1 MSIFTKRRN
10 FFGPRSQFLP
20 IFTRQAV
27 FAIHASS
34 SLRDLVSTNDHFE
47 WHVLEKE
54 VKQCEI
60 QGDALLSE
68 FYEELYEKL
77 IPPMDRD
84 DLQTISLEMDQ
95 FLDAINTAAKS
106 VILYSPKK
114 IDQVFSDMAQYV
126 CSEAESLKAIIE
138 LCNDM
143 SANFSAIT
151 MQCDRITELEHAADD
166 AYEEYIG
173 EIFKNEK
180 DAVELMKYKNMAEVF
195 EAATDSAKKVS
206 DHIRK
211 LLLRYI

>member
-1 MSIFTKRRN
+1 M
-10 FFGPRSQFLP
+10 P
-20 IFTRQAV
+20 IFTRQAA

-34 SLRDLVSTNDHFE
+34 SLRDLVSTSDPFE
-47 WHVLEKE
+47 WRVLEKE

-84 DLQTISLEMDQ
+84 DLQTLSLEMDQ
-95 FLDAINTAAKS
+95 FLDSINTAAKS

-114 IDQVFSDMAQYV
+114 IDQVFVDMSQFI
-126 CSEAESLKAIIE
+126 CSESESLKTIVS

-151 MQCDRITELEHAADD
+151 LQCDRITELEHAADD

-173 EIFKNEK
+173 EIFRNEK

-195 EAATDSAKKVS
+195 EASTDAAKKVS

>member
-1 MSIFTKRRN
+1 MKLFRKRRR

-20 IFTRQAV
+20 IFTRQAA
-27 FAIHASS
+27 FAVHASS
-34 SLRDLVSTNDHFE
+34 SLNELVGTISISE
-47 WHVLEKE
+47 WKRLEKE

-68 FYEELYEKL
+68 FYEELYDQL

-84 DLQTISLEMDQ
+84 DLQTMSMEMDR
-95 FLDAINTAAKS
+95 FLDSINTAAKS
-106 VILYSPKK
+106 FLLYSPKK
-114 IDQVFSDMAQYV
+114 IDQVFQDMAQFIRL
-126 CSEAESLKAIIE
+126 EAEALKEIIM
-138 LCNDM
+138 LCDDM
-143 SANFSAIT
+143 SANFSVIS

-173 EIFKNEK
+173 EIFQNEK

-195 EAATDSAKKVS
+195 EAATDAAKKVS

-211 LLLRYI
+211 IQLRYI

>member
-1 MSIFTKRRN
+1 MIFSKRRN

-20 IFTRQAV
+20 IFTRQAA

-34 SLRDLVSTNDHFE
+34 SLRDLVSTSDPFE
-47 WHVLEKE
+47 WRVLEKE

-84 DLQTISLEMDQ
+84 DLQTLSLEMDQ
-95 FLDAINTAAKS
+95 FLDSINTAAKS

-114 IDQVFSDMAQYV
+114 IDQVFVDMSQFI
-126 CSEAESLKAIIE
+126 CSESESLKTIVS

-151 MQCDRITELEHAADD
+151 LQCDRITELEHAADD

-173 EIFKNEK
+173 EIFRNEK

-195 EAATDSAKKVS
+195 EASTDAAKKVS